1 MKRLLASAIL
11 AIGLASSCALAD
23 SEPRQLL
30 ARSVS
35 AAAPLALSSEDRQWL
50 QRRQHL
56 VLGSSRPDYP
66 PLEINVSQRDYE
78 GLSADYA
85 GIIAEQLG
93 ITIEVRRFDSRHEA
107 IAALRDGH
115 IDLLGSSNAFE
126 AADAQ
131 LSLSASYAD
140 DLPVIVTREGRS
152 LKNTRDLAG
161 LRLAM
166 VDHYLPASSVRSLYP
181 KAQLSLY
188 RSTLAGLA
196 AVELGEADAY
206 LGDAISTDFAI
217 GKSYQGTLKIDH
229 FCQVA
234 PGTFAFAMA
243 SDNPRLQQLVD
254 KALAR
259 ISESER
265 LNILRRWSSGNT
277 SLLLQRHLTALT
289 AEEEAWIA
297 ANPNVSVLVNT
308 SLAPLTFNDTQHR
321 PSGITL
327 ELLKQISLRTGL
339 HFKPVESPSAQAM
352 IERLAR
358 GDAQMIG
365 ALGYSADRSKKMRY
379 TRPYLVSP
387 RVLVT
392 RGDNASPAQAMQ
404 LDGQRIAVVRGSP
417 QRAVLQQR
425 YPQARMVEVD
435 NPLGLMEAVA
445 NGAADVALSSHINA
459 AYYIS
464 HVF

>member
-1 MKRLLASAIL
+1 MKRLLASVFL
-11 AIGLASSCALAD
+11 ATGLLASADLLAS

-30 ARSVS
+30 ARSAS
-35 AAAPLALSSEDRQWL
+35 AAAPLSLSSEDRQWL

-66 PLEINVSQRDYE
+66 PFEINVSQHEYE

-93 ITIEVRRFDSRHEA
+93 IPVEVRRYDSRHEA
-107 IAALRDGH
+107 ITALREGS

-131 LSLSASYAD
+131 LSLSTPYAD
-140 DLPVIVTREGRS
+140 DLPVIVTRKGHS
-152 LKNTRDLAG
+152 LKGTPDLAG

-166 VDHYLPASSVRSLYP
+166 VDHYLPAAAVRTLYP

-188 RSTLAGLA
+188 RSTQAGLA

-206 LGDAISTDFAI
+206 LGDAISTDFLI
-217 GKSYQGTLKIDH
+217 GRSYQGTLKIDH

-234 PGTFAFAMA
+234 PGAFAFALA
-243 SDNPRLQQLVD
+243 DDNPRMHRLVD

-259 ISESER
+259 ISDSER

-277 SLLLQRHLTALT
+277 SLLLQRHLSALS

-297 ANPNVSVLVNT
+297 ANPTIRVLVNT
-308 SLAPLTFNDTQHR
+308 SLAPLTFNDAQHR

-327 ELLKQISLRTGL
+327 DLLKQISLRTGL
-339 HFKPVESPSAQAM
+339 QFTPV
-352 IERLAR
+352 
-358 GDAQMIG
+358 D
-365 ALGYSADRSKKMRY
+365 
-379 TRPYLVSP
+379 
-387 RVLVT
+387 
-392 RGDNASPAQAMQ
+392 
-404 LDGQRIAVVRGSP
+404 
-417 QRAVLQQR
+417 VLQHR
-425 YPQARMVEVD
+425 PWWTAWPEARRK
-435 NPLGLMEAVA
+435 
-445 NGAADVALSSHINA
+445 
-459 AYYIS
+459 
-464 HVF
+464 